1 MEIIT
6 NVFHQRNF
14 TCPVVEVDLVEMDHP
29 TQSKGC
35 DIQVEEEEDTNCSI
49 LKLNREKYIFQWTI
63 SIHEL
68 ESELVIKREKV

>member
-1 MEIIT
+1 M
-6 NVFHQRNF
+6 
-14 TCPVVEVDLVEMDHP
+14 EMDHP